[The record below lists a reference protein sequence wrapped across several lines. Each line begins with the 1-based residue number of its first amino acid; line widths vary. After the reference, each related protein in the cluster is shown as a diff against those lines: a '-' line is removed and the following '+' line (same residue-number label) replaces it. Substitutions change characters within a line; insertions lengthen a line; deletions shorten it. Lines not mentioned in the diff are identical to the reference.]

1 MVYELWLLKCFCYL
15 GSGCLDSQGGGVYN
29 PIQQTI
35 FIFHLFGCTWRGD
48 GGGGGPKT
56 KNIFFFPLCGFPWGG
71 GGGGGG
77 GHKTKI
83 KGFLNCLTKWL
94 SRKLSLTVS
103 WLESTLPACLVM
115 RKLIIALGGWSQL
128 LNIGPD
134 LCVCL
139 GYHCNIYFSEGC
151 S

>member
-1 MVYELWLLKCFCYL
+1 M
-15 GSGCLDSQGGGVYN
+15 S
-29 PIQQTI
+29 
-35 FIFHLFGCTWRGD
+35 
-48 GGGGGPKT
+48 
-56 KNIFFFPLCGFPWGG
+56 GFPGRWSVQPHTTDNFHFSPVWMYMERGW
-71 GGGGGG
+71 GG